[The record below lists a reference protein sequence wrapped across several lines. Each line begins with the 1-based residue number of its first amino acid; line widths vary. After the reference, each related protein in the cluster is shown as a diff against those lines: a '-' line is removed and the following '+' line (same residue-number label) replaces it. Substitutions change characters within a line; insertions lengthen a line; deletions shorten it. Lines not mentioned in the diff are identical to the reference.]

1 MIMSQVIAV
10 LLQNG
15 FNVLKTEVTSV
26 WLKSPYEL
34 LLSTSSAERNIQM
47 PGTSF
52 HDAAFYHVTSHIN
65 TTAFFLGSHRICHSM
80 NRKWIM
86 CFRER
91 LSVNQHLIRYIGNS
105 GYAAGGCAWKSMSK
119 QEQQQAYIFYGSCG
133 KKGFGGLLEFYDQY
147 DMFRIRALRPEGR
160 NKGGPRENS
169 PTMTQVLLL
178 ATDDLTEVA
187 SRVSTLSDFL
197 TAASVSM

>member
-1 MIMSQVIAV
+1 
-10 LLQNG
+10 
-15 FNVLKTEVTSV
+15 
-26 WLKSPYEL
+26 
-34 LLSTSSAERNIQM
+34 
-47 PGTSF
+47 
-52 HDAAFYHVTSHIN
+52 
-65 TTAFFLGSHRICHSM
+65 
-80 NRKWIM
+80 
-86 CFRER
+86 
-91 LSVNQHLIRYIGNS
+91 
-105 GYAAGGCAWKSMSK
+105 MSK